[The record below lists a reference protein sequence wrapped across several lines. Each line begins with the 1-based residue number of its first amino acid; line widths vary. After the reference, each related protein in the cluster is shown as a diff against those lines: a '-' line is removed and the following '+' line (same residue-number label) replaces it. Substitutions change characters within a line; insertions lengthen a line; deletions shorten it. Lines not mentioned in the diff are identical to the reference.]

1 MPGWTQYD
9 TNFRDGVLLR
19 RFCLF
24 VLARDV
30 LFLFSLSSL
39 IYSSSNWFIV
49 PRLIPFCRVSSRSVC
64 SPSICAYRKV
74 NEINTF
80 WGKNFHLSFS
90 LVRANFAATNQLGN
104 QTGVEQTSIKVS
116 LKCPLSFRRITFPA
130 RGREC
135 RHVQV
140 RSPEERQRKK
150 EMNK

>member
-80 WGKNFHLSFS
+80 WGKKFSFLFFS
-90 LVRANFAATNQLGN
+90 SSSQFRCDESTWKSNGRRADEHQSVAQVPPLVPTNHVSGERTRMSTRAGKKSRRETN
-104 QTGVEQTSIKVS
+104 K
-116 LKCPLSFRRITFPA
+116 
-130 RGREC
+130 
-135 RHVQV
+135 
-140 RSPEERQRKK
+140 
-150 EMNK
+150 